1 MMGSASLDIAYV
13 SCGRLDAY
21 IESMISLW
29 DVAAGILLVESAGGR
44 VDHSTRI
51 RCRQI
56 RHRGNQRPYPDR
68 MIATGIGYDVHRL
81 VTGRPLILGGV
92 EIPHPLGLDG
102 HSDAD
107 VLCHAIADALLGAAG
122 EPDIGHLFPNTDQ
135 SIRGISSLEILRRV
149 RALLDEKSIVI
160 HNIDST
166 LIAEEPRIS
175 PYLANMKELVG
186 AALNLPPAR
195 IGIKA
200 TTNETMGFLG
210 RGEGMAAMA
219 TACVDRP
226 L

>member
-1 MMGSASLDIAYV
+1 
-13 SCGRLDAY
+13 
-21 IESMISLW
+21 
-29 DVAAGILLVESAGGR
+29 
-44 VDHSTRI
+44 
-51 RCRQI
+51 
-56 RHRGNQRPYPDR
+56 

-135 SIRGISSLEILRRV
+135 RIRGISSLEILRRV
-149 RALLDEKSIVI
+149 RALLDEKSIAI

-166 LIAEEPRIS
+166 LVAEEPRIS

-186 AALNLPPAR
+186 AALNLPPDR
-195 IGIKA
+195 VGIKA